1 MKPGLSKIMLP
12 LTVILALSCSNCRS
26 KEFSPEL
33 SAEAEKVAS
42 AAQSELGLTSPQTND
57 LIEALLFCYEE
68 QARIDKAG
76 GSLSGEAESRNA
88 VHREFMRMIR
98 KKFPVEKAT
107 EIIAWY
113 YNYINK
119 SQE

>member
-1 MKPGLSKIMLP
+1 MKPGLSKVILP
-12 LTVILALSCSNCRS
+12 LTVILAVSCSNCRS
-26 KEFSPEL
+26 RECRPEF

-42 AAQSELGLTSPQTND
+42 VAQSELGLTNPQTHD

-68 QARIDKAG
+68 QARIDKEG

-107 EIIAWY
+107 EITAWY